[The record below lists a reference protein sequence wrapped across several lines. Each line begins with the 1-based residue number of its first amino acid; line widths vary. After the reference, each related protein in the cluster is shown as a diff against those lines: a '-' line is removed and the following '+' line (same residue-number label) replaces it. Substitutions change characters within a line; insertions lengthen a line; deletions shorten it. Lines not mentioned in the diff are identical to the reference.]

1 MAELTSMRNI
11 GREMARK
18 LAAVGIESPE
28 QLAEAGAREEETLW
42 QS

>member
-1 MAELTSMRNI
+1 MRNI

-28 QLAEAGAREEETLW
+28 QLAEAGAKEAF
-42 QS
+42 SD